1 MWSGREGEKGG
12 GGRRGSW
19 TGENHNHETKRSYT
33 NRRQRGGGGGD
44 GGGEGGGGGGGGDDS
59 EGGEEE
65 EGEGRPVNQP
75 PPTEHQKEKSGNL
88 RIIYLNAR
96 SIVNKIN
103 DLCILIN
110 DHDPDLILITETWC
124 NDEISNA
131 LLNVPGY
138 NIEPDL
144 RKDRN
149 DTMNGIGGG
158 ILVYV
163 RNDLVIK
170 PVSVNNDFNMFVQF
184 EVINSTNKDD
194 SGLFITLVY
203 RPPSARIQNT
213 LELCKLVNNAADN
226 SIFIGDFN
234 FPAINWSTYE
244 SDRNAES
251 FLQCVNENNF
261 EQLIDFPT
269 HVRGNTLDLVLANR
283 PEKIINVESLGN
295 LSTSDHSIICVDVD
309 FRSKFNSSSELIID
323 WKNGDQIGL
332 KNYLGSV
339 NWLEDLREKDTEE
352 SWKLI
357 KDKINSG
364 IEIFIPKILRRRGNN
379 HQWMTRSV
387 KKLVRQKQRHYNL
400 YMNTRTDENYKQFK
414 QTEKICKRAIRSA
427 KRKFEQKI
435 AKNGNKRPFNS
446 YIKSKTSSR
455 INIGP
460 LKNGNN
466 LITDNL
472 GMATVLNEQFGS
484 VFTNEDTTNL
494 PHLPHHHVQDRV
506 EDIYFDEATVKTK
519 IKNLKISGSSGPD
532 GISSKFLH
540 DHVDCLSAP
549 LSILYTKSLLTGI
562 VPQDWREANVTP
574 IYKKGSKNKP
584 ENYRPISLTSI
595 PCKIMESILKDGII
609 NHLLR
614 NRLLNSSQHGFLP
627 NKSCTTNLL
636 VFLDKITKAVDD
648 GIPMDV
654 IYLDFSK
661 AFDKVPHKRLLMK
674 MKMLGVSGYILKW
687 VESWLTNRKQR
698 TVLNGTY
705 SSWIDV
711 LSGVPQGS
719 VLGPLLFVIF
729 INDIDDCAEN
739 IDILLKFAD
748 DTKLGHNASTVEEC
762 EKLRKV

>member
-1 MWSGREGEKGG
+1 M
-12 GGRRGSW
+12 
-19 TGENHNHETKRSYT
+19 
-33 NRRQRGGGGGD
+33 
-44 GGGEGGGGGGGGDDS
+44 
-59 EGGEEE
+59 
-65 EGEGRPVNQP
+65 
-75 PPTEHQKEKSGNL
+75 
-88 RIIYLNAR
+88 
-96 SIVNKIN
+96 
-103 DLCILIN
+103 
-110 DHDPDLILITETWC
+110 
-124 NDEISNA
+124 
-131 LLNVPGY
+131 
-138 NIEPDL
+138 
-144 RKDRN
+144 
-149 DTMNGIGGG
+149 
-158 ILVYV
+158 
-163 RNDLVIK
+163 
-170 PVSVNNDFNMFVQF
+170 
-184 EVINSTNKDD
+184 
-194 SGLFITLVY
+194 
-203 RPPSARIQNT
+203 
-213 LELCKLVNNAADN
+213 
-226 SIFIGDFN
+226 
-234 FPAINWSTYE
+234 NWS
-244 SDRNAES
+244 
-251 FLQCVNENNF
+251 
-261 EQLIDFPT
+261 
-269 HVRGNTLDLVLANR
+269 
-283 PEKIINVESLGN
+283 
-295 LSTSDHSIICVDVD
+295 
-309 FRSKFNSSSELIID
+309 
-323 WKNGDQIGL
+323 
-332 KNYLGSV
+332 
-339 NWLEDLREKDTEE
+339 EDLREKDTEE

-364 IEIFIPKILRRRGNN
+364 IETFIPKILRRRGNN

-549 LSILYTKSLLTGI
+549 LSILYTKSLFTGI

-614 NRLLNSSQHGFLP
+614 NRLLNSSQH
-627 NKSCTTNLL
+627 
-636 VFLDKITKAVDD
+636 
-648 GIPMDV
+648 
-654 IYLDFSK
+654 
-661 AFDKVPHKRLLMK
+661 
-674 MKMLGVSGYILKW
+674 
-687 VESWLTNRKQR
+687 
-698 TVLNGTY
+698 
-705 SSWIDV
+705 
-711 LSGVPQGS
+711 
-719 VLGPLLFVIF
+719 
-729 INDIDDCAEN
+729 
-739 IDILLKFAD
+739 
-748 DTKLGHNASTVEEC
+748 
-762 EKLRKV
+762 